1 MGEMALAVHA
11 KIFTSEILEKGQHY
25 ISTHPSLNESII
37 HSYLLQ
43 FQPVIMKDVGL

>member
-11 KIFTSEILEKGQHY
+11 KIFTSEIVEKGQHY
-25 ISTHPSLNESII
+25 ISTHPSLNEII
-37 HSYLLQ
+37 HNYLLQ